1 MKIGIIGG
9 TFNPI
14 HLAHLRIA
22 EEVRD
27 SLDLVRVVFIPAASP
42 PHKPLAG
49 EIPFVHR
56 VAMVRLAV
64 QDNPAFSVSEV
75 EGERGGRSYSIDTL
89 RTLRADRPDDE
100 FFFIVGSDSFL
111 EIGSWH
117 EFAAIFA
124 CCNLV
129 VVERPG
135 AAIADLQAV
144 LPAAVAGEFRYLP
157 AEHRLVHRS
166 GYSVHYLRGI
176 PFDISSSAIR
186 ERARQGRSLRYLV
199 PATVENYIKEQ
210 RLYAHEY

>member
-1 MKIGIIGG
+1 MKVGIIGG

-27 SLDLVRVVFIPAASP
+27 SLGLARVVFIPASSP

-49 EIPFVHR
+49 EIPFAHR
-56 VAMVRLAV
+56 LAMVRLAV
-64 QDNPAFSVSEV
+64 QDNPAFSVSKME
-75 EGERGGRSYSIDTL
+75 EERGGRSYSIDTL
-89 RTLRADRPDDE
+89 RALRSDHPDDE
-100 FFFIVGSDSFL
+100 FFFIIGSDSFL
-111 EIGSWH
+111 EIGTWH

-135 AAIADLQAV
+135 TAIADLEAV
-144 LPAAVAGEFRYLP
+144 LPAAVTAEFSYLP

-166 GYSVHYLRGI
+166 GYSVHYLHGI

-199 PATVENYIKEQ
+199 PSTVEHYIKEQ
-210 RLYAHEY
+210 RLYAHEH